1 MKKATTF
8 MMMMALPIALG
19 LVSCKDDDNNS
30 VLGNDGV
37 EETLNLTEP
46 AEDQMSVTVTDNLST
61 AVPVTFDESDSRHR
75 ARHEDGTAAR

>member
-1 MKKATTF
+1 
-8 MMMMALPIALG
+8 MMALPIALG

-46 AEDQMSVTVTDNLST
+46 AEDQMSVTVTANLST
-61 AVPVTFDESDSRHR
+61 AVPVTFEESPRETTAESDSRHR